1 MVSIDR
7 KMNGIKSTVIACTL
21 FLLWGQAG
29 FPNPVTAL
37 NTIAGE
43 TNARDACVAFVEK
56 RNMFPNKKIK
66 TGDTWMKHSKRV
78 IEIIASTPAGK
89 SLESRLCV
97 VGGSMIQVVSV
108 LQEGFWL

>member
-1 MVSIDR
+1 MLSIER
-7 KMNGIKSTVIACTL
+7 QSKRVISTVIACTA

-37 NTIAGE
+37 NTFAGE
-43 TNARDACVAFVEK
+43 TVARDACVAFVKE
-56 RNMFPNKKIK
+56 RNVFPNKQIK
-66 TGDTWMKHSKRV
+66 TGDTWMKHGKRV
-78 IEIIASTPAGK
+78 IEVIASTPSDR

-97 VGGSMIQVVSV
+97 SGTSMIQLVPA